1 MDAEEQTLMRTE
13 EVEEKMLAL
22 TCAAVSVELDN
33 DGKIFELPE
42 LTEEDMVAG
51 IRSDRAAISEVLA
64 FTKPTSN
71 ASLPSIQTSTT
82 PSRPS
87 DLPPTY
93 HQNLD
98 FHMLVHLR
106 RIHQTQRAAKSV
118 RVHSTVSEGAGHHEN
133 SRKHSEEHG
142 GNVTVPV
149 RLQVVR
155 QMQDVLRAFES
166 EAQVRGVG
174 TGLERHVRWTGTL
187 GSAETTTGNTANA
200 ALAAGQRATAVIRRR
215 QKFFAKYRVP
225 QWQQLGDGLINVPN
239 SAQPHHNLLT
249 PNSWGFVLVD
259 KAMFIGKVL
268 AIYSRG
274 GGKNAAHS
282 WQPEVKSI
290 WGGLV
295 HHHATLRTFVSS
307 SIPCHP
313 ASQC

>member
-1 MDAEEQTLMRTE
+1 
-13 EVEEKMLAL
+13 
-22 TCAAVSVELDN
+22 
-33 DGKIFELPE
+33 
-42 LTEEDMVAG
+42 MVAG

-200 ALAAGQRATAVIRRR
+200 ALAAGQRATAV
-215 QKFFAKYRVP
+215 
-225 QWQQLGDGLINVPN
+225 
-239 SAQPHHNLLT
+239 
-249 PNSWGFVLVD
+249 
-259 KAMFIGKVL
+259 
-268 AIYSRG
+268 
-274 GGKNAAHS
+274 
-282 WQPEVKSI
+282 SI
-290 WGGLV
+290 
-295 HHHATLRTFVSS
+295 
-307 SIPCHP
+307 IP
-313 ASQC
+313 